1 MAAEE
6 KKYLTLSEFLS
17 GDRIL
22 ILSGKQ
28 EKDDVL
34 NALIETLVDLPGI
47 DGRDDIARGIFHRE
61 SLLSTGIG
69 KGLGVPHV
77 RLSELEESYMAMAV
91 VPDGI
96 NGYET
101 LDDKPVQ
108 IVFMV
113 VAGKD
118 HRTLHVKLL
127 QSISALFSKS
137 DLFADLL
144 VATEPQTCLEII
156 HKHEQQ

>member
-6 KKYLTLSEFLS
+6 KKFLTLSDFLS
-17 GDRIL
+17 EDRIL
-22 ILSGKQ
+22 VLSGKQ

-69 KGLGVPHV
+69 NGLGVPHV
-77 RLSELEESYMAMAV
+77 RLNELDESYMAMAV

-96 NGYET
+96 EGYDS
-101 LDDKPVQ
+101 LDNQPVK

-118 HRTLHVKLL
+118 QRTLHVKLL
-127 QSISALFSKS
+127 QSISALFSNGRLS
-137 DLFADLL
+137 AALL
-144 VATEPQTCLEII
+144 AAEDPQTCLDII
-156 HKHEQQ
+156 LQNEQQ

>member
-1 MAAEE
+1 MAEE
-6 KKYLTLSEFLS
+6 KKNLILSEFLTV
-17 GDRIL
+17 DRIL
-22 ILSGKQ
+22 VIAGKQ
-28 EKDDVL
+28 EKDDVI
-34 NALIETLVDLPGI
+34 NALIDTLVDLPGI

-91 VPDGI
+91 VPEGI
-96 NGYET
+96 EGYES
-101 LDDKPVQ
+101 LDEQPVK

-118 HRTLHVKLL
+118 QRTLHVKLL
-127 QSISALFSKS
+127 KSISNLFSNS
-137 DLFADLL
+137 QLNAALL
-144 VATEPQTCLEII
+144 EAAEPQDCLDII
-156 HKHEQQ
+156 LRNEQQ